1 MLGFAY
7 ALPNLQIIIIVIP
20 NKFATQKNIS
30 SALLKSLKCSIL
42 NWNDYSVNIK
52 QFIPDPL
59 SPKVKKLF
67 SLLTTTNAQFFVPD
81 LFYIESTN
89 ILWKYVKAGQYKGE
103 DAVIDL
109 ANLKQLPLQIISTT
123 ELMESAFLIATNYQI
138 SAYDA
143 CYVALS
149 EKVNATLLTLDRK
162 LVNSLIN
169 SPYHVQNFADFSIP
183 DLPVK

>member
-1 MLGFAY
+1 MT
-7 ALPNLQIIIIVIP
+7 
-20 NKFATQKNIS
+20 K
-30 SALLKSLKCSIL
+30 
-42 NWNDYSVNIK
+42 
-52 QFIPDPL
+52 
-59 SPKVKKLF
+59 
-67 SLLTTTNAQFFVPD
+67 
-81 LFYIESTN
+81 
-89 ILWKYVKAGQYKGE
+89 
-103 DAVIDL
+103 DL

-123 ELMESAFLIATNYQI
+123 ELMESAFLISTNYQI

-169 SPYHVQNFADFSIP
+169 SSYHVQNFADFSIP